1 MMMIKRTKKKE
12 AAPAPEPTPE
22 FDPPFAVKRRVIEL
36 LEEWLPRHITSA
48 DAPEVQAYLNYLKDK
63 INAL

>member
-1 MMMIKRTKKKE
+1 MTAKPRAKKE
-12 AAPAPEPTPE
+12 GTPAPETSVE

-36 LEEWLPRHITSA
+36 LEEWMPRHTTSA
-48 DAPEVQAYLNYLKDK
+48 DAPEVQLYLNYLKGK

>member
-1 MMMIKRTKKKE
+1 MTTKPRAKKE
-12 AAPAPEPTPE
+12 GTPTPQPSVE
-22 FDPPFAVKRRVIEL
+22 FDPPFAVKRKVIEL
-36 LEEWLPRHITSA
+36 LEEWLPRHTVSA

>member
-1 MMMIKRTKKKE
+1 MTAKPRAKKE
-12 AAPAPEPTPE
+12 GTPAPETSVE

-36 LEEWLPRHITSA
+36 LEEWMPRHITSA
-48 DAPEVQAYLNYLKDK
+48 DAPEVQLYLNYLKDK

>member
-1 MMMIKRTKKKE
+1 MTTKPRAKKE
-12 AAPAPEPTPE
+12 GTPAPETSVE

-36 LEEWLPRHITSA
+36 LEEWMPRHITSA